1 MIATILS
8 LNGGLLTTILCIH
21 NQYLVTINSQ
31 IKLSVCLSVCLS
43 NVTHYY
49 VKHYKKTCFHLYDY
63 RLNHVKCFITMMIII
78 INISF
83 IIYTCTMFWKTQHG
97 DLFKMRT
104 KVCLLKCW

>member
-43 NVTHYY
+43 MQGGSLYHFYDGLWYDPAERRTH
-49 VKHYKKTCFHLYDY
+49 
-63 RLNHVKCFITMMIII
+63 
-78 INISF
+78 
-83 IIYTCTMFWKTQHG
+83 
-97 DLFKMRT
+97 DLPCERRT
-104 KVCLLKCW
+104 RY